1 MYVDYFVRFDISHG
15 DIQIMALR
23 YVTPSGL
30 VDTSNKLY
38 EDCTV
43 QWHSPHSI
51 KLMDLATEE
60 KYCDCE
66 AESEFVYVMQ
76 KELSKDGVKES

>member
-1 MYVDYFVRFDISHG
+1 
-15 DIQIMALR
+15 
-23 YVTPSGL
+23 
-30 VDTSNKLY
+30 
-38 EDCTV
+38 
-43 QWHSPHSI
+43 
-51 KLMDLATEE
+51 MDLATEE